1 MPYVRQTS
9 TFYSC
14 VSCNQLQVRTINT
27 HWPIYLFIYSLHR
40 KDVVKRKP
48 SSGTK
53 QKSSKILVRNV
64 PFEAT
69 QKELR
74 ELFGTFGELKTVR
87 LPKFIDFLTKQDAK
101 VSKVPVMKVINV
113 SRKNHQLLVLK
124 QESNLPR
131 YDSICICQVL
141 T

>member
-1 MPYVRQTS
+1 M
-9 TFYSC
+9 
-14 VSCNQLQVRTINT
+14 
-27 HWPIYLFIYSLHR
+27 
-40 KDVVKRKP
+40 VKRKS

-87 LPKFIDFLTKQDAK
+87 LPKKLSGTGPHRGFAFIDFLTKQDAK
-101 VSKVPVMKVINV
+101 VSETLV
-113 SRKNHQLLVLK
+113 SLRWNFGSSVVSEIFLQQWLC
-124 QESNLPR
+124 NG
-131 YDSICICQVL
+131 
-141 T
+141 

>member
-1 MPYVRQTS
+1 MA
-9 TFYSC
+9 
-14 VSCNQLQVRTINT
+14 
-27 HWPIYLFIYSLHR
+27 YLFIYLLHR
-40 KDVVKRKP
+40 KDVVERKP

-87 LPKFIDFLTKQDAK
+87 LPKKLSGTGPHRGFAFIDFLTKQDAK
-101 VSKVPVMKVINV
+101 VGKVYLQSLYK
-113 SRKNHQLLVLK
+113 LGLK
-124 QESNLPR
+124 R
-131 YDSICICQVL
+131 G
-141 T
+141 

>member
-1 MPYVRQTS
+1 MA
-9 TFYSC
+9 
-14 VSCNQLQVRTINT
+14 
-27 HWPIYLFIYSLHR
+27 YLFIYLLHR

-87 LPKFIDFLTKQDAK
+87 LPKKLSGTGPHRGLHLLISLRNKFIYK
-101 VSKVPVMKVINV
+101 VYLQSLYKL
-113 SRKNHQLLVLK
+113 RL
-124 QESNLPR
+124 R
-131 YDSICICQVL
+131 RG
-141 T
+141 